1 MSKRLIATA
10 CVSALQ
16 LPIATSAAPIS
27 SIKLERTACLG
38 TCPIYSVTIFS
49 VGRLEYKGEM
59 FVKAKGDSNEANFG
73 GGFPEI
79 AWQS

>member
-1 MSKRLIATA
+1 LRLHA
-10 CVSALQ
+10 SAQ

-49 VGRLEYKGEM
+49 DGRLEYKGEM
-59 FVKAKGDSNEANFG
+59 FVKAKGIHQETAAKEWDRAMRR
-73 GGFPEI
+73 
-79 AWQS
+79 AYR